1 MNTVEYIQVIT
12 VTGSKEEADKISQV
26 VVEKR
31 LAGCVQVFGPTT
43 SIYWWK
49 GKVEKAEEW
58 LCLIKSRTDLYEEL
72 ESTIRQVHSYKVPE
86 ILTMTVTKGSKSYF
100 DWLESELKK

>member
-1 MNTVEYIQVIT
+1 MDTVEYIQVIT
-12 VTGSKEEADKISQV
+12 VAGSKEEADKISQV

-31 LAGCVQVFGPTT
+31 LAGCVQVFGPTS

-86 ILTMTVTKGSKSYF
+86 ILTMAVKKGSKSYF

>member
-1 MNTVEYIQVIT
+1 MGEYVQV
-12 VTGSKEEADKISQV
+12 VTAVGNEKEAEKISQM

-31 LAGCVQVFGPTT
+31 VAGCAQVIGPIT

-49 GKVEKAEEW
+49 GKIEKVEEW
-58 LCLIKSRTDLYEEL
+58 LCLIKSRADLCQEL
-72 ESTIRQVHSYKVPE
+72 ESTILEVHSYENPE
-86 ILTMTVTKGSKSYF
+86 ILAIPVINGSKRYL

>member
-1 MNTVEYIQVIT
+1 MGDYVQV
-12 VTGSKEEADKISQV
+12 VTAVGNEEEAEKISQM

-31 LAGCVQVFGPTT
+31 VAGCAQVIGPIT

-49 GKVEKAEEW
+49 GKIEKVEEW
-58 LCLIKSRTDLYEEL
+58 LCLIKSRADLCQEL
-72 ESTIRQVHSYKVPE
+72 ESTILEVHSYENPE
-86 ILTMTVTKGSKSYF
+86 ILAIPVINGSKRYL

>member
-1 MNTVEYIQVIT
+1 MGDYVQV
-12 VTGSKEEADKISQV
+12 VTAVGNEAEAEKISQM

-31 LAGCVQVFGPTT
+31 LAGCAQVIGPIT

-49 GKVEKAEEW
+49 GKIERAEEW
-58 LCLIKSRTDLYEEL
+58 LCLIKSRANLYQEL
-72 ESTIRQVHSYKVPE
+72 ESTIREFHSYENPE
-86 ILTMTVTKGSKSYF
+86 ILVVPIINGSKRYI

>member
-1 MNTVEYIQVIT
+1 MGEYIQVIT
-12 VTGSKEEADKISQV
+12 TFGNKEEAEKISQI

-31 LAGCVQVFGPTT
+31 LAGCAQVIGPIT

-49 GKVEKAEEW
+49 GKIERVEEW
-58 LCLIKSRTDLYEEL
+58 LCLIKSRSDLYQEL
-72 ESTIRQVHSYKVPE
+72 ESTILQVHSYENPE
-86 ILTMTVTKGSKSYF
+86 ILAMPIIKGSKRYL

>member
-1 MNTVEYIQVIT
+1 MGEYVQV
-12 VTGSKEEADKISQV
+12 VTAVGNEAEAEKISQR

-31 LAGCVQVFGPTT
+31 LAGCAQVIGPIT

-49 GKVEKAEEW
+49 GKIEKVEEW
-58 LCLIKSRTDLYEEL
+58 LCLIKSRADLCQEL
-72 ESTIRQVHSYKVPE
+72 ESTILEVHSYENPE
-86 ILTMTVTKGSKSYF
+86 ILAIPVINGSKRYL